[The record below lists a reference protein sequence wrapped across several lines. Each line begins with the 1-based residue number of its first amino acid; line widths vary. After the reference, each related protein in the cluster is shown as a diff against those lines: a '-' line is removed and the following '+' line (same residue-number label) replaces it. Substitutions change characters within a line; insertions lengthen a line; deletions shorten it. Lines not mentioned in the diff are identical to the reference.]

1 MRCGLAPE
9 RVSFYLEAMITS
21 GDDVT
26 RDWLGEPG
34 DDPNRDPIRAAR
46 ASTAPTLPKRFY
58 AEAGIA
64 PAEGGFRLVL
74 DGRGANTPGRRPLVV
89 PDTVLGEALAAEW
102 AAQETVIDP
111 RTMPLTRLV
120 NTTIDGVVD
129 RRAEVAADLAAYA
142 GTDLVAYRA
151 GTPERLVAEQAAAWD
166 PLVAWV
172 ADQFGARLF
181 LAEGVMHVEQPES
194 SVAALRAAVEA
205 VEDPFRFAALHA
217 MTTLTGSL
225 VIALAVLH
233 GRLDAE
239 QAWAA
244 AHVDEAYQAGV
255 WGRDAEAEAR
265 LAYRRLEFN
274 AAASVAQRAV

>member
-1 MRCGLAPE
+1 M
-9 RVSFYLEAMITS
+9 STS

-34 DDPNRDPIRAAR
+34 DDGKHDPVRAAR

-58 AEAGIA
+58 AKAGLA
-64 PAEGGFRLVL
+64 EAEGGYRLVL

-89 PDTVLGEALAAEW
+89 PDIGLGEALAAEW

-120 NTTIDGVVD
+120 NTTIDGVVE
-129 RRAEVAADLAAYA
+129 RRAAVAEDLGAFA

-166 PLVAWV
+166 PLVAW
-172 ADQFGARLF
+172 AAETFGARLF
-181 LAEGVMHVEQPES
+181 LAEGVMHVEQPEG
-194 SVAALRAAVEA
+194 SVAALRAAIDA
-205 VEDPFRFAALHA
+205 VDDPFRLAALHA
-217 MTTLTGSL
+217 LTTLTGSL

-233 GRLDAE
+233 RRLGADE
-239 QAWAA
+239 AWAA
-244 AHVDEAYQAGV
+244 AHVDETYQASV
-255 WGRDAEAEAR
+255 WGCDAEAEAR
-265 LAYRRLEFN
+265 LAHRRAEFD
-274 AAASVAQRAV
+274 AAATVAQRRS

>member
-1 MRCGLAPE
+1 M
-9 RVSFYLEAMITS
+9 SIS

-34 DDPNRDPIRAAR
+34 EDGNTDPVKAAR
-46 ASTAPTLPKRFY
+46 ASAAPTLPKRFY
-58 AEAGIA
+58 GQAAVA

-89 PDTVLGEALAAEW
+89 PDLGLGEALAAEW
-102 AAQETVIDP
+102 AAQEAVIDP

-120 NTTIDGVVD
+120 NTTIDGVVE
-129 RRAEVAADLAAYA
+129 RRAAVAEDLGAFA

-166 PLVAWV
+166 PLVDWA
-172 ADQFGARLF
+172 AEALGARLF
-181 LAEGVMHVEQPES
+181 LAEGVMHVEQPED
-194 SVAALRAAVEA
+194 SVAALRAAIDA
-205 VEDPFRFAALHA
+205 VEDPFRLAALHA
-217 MTTLTGSL
+217 LTTLTGSL

-233 GRLDAE
+233 RRLSAAE
-239 QAWAA
+239 AWAA
-244 AHVDEAYQAGV
+244 AHVDESYQASI

-265 LAYRRLEFN
+265 LAHRRTEFE
-274 AAASVAQRAV
+274 AAAVIAQRTA

>member
-1 MRCGLAPE
+1 M
-9 RVSFYLEAMITS
+9 STS

-34 DDPNRDPIRAAR
+34 DDGKHDPVRAAR

-58 AEAGIA
+58 AQAGIA
-64 PAEGGFRLVL
+64 EAEGGFRLVL

-89 PDTVLGEALAAEW
+89 PDSGLGEALAAEW

-120 NTTIDGVVD
+120 NTTIDGVVE
-129 RRAEVAADLAAYA
+129 RRAAVAEDLGAFA

-151 GTPERLVAEQAAAWD
+151 GTPERLVAEQAEAWD
-166 PLVAWV
+166 PLVAW
-172 ADQFGARLF
+172 AAETFGARLF
-181 LAEGVMHVEQPES
+181 LAEGVMHVEQPEG
-194 SVAALRAAVEA
+194 SVAALRAAIDA
-205 VEDPFRFAALHA
+205 VDDPFRLAALHA
-217 MTTLTGSL
+217 LTTLTGSL

-233 GRLDAE
+233 RRLGADE
-239 QAWAA
+239 AWAA
-244 AHVDEAYQAGV
+244 AHVDETYQASV

-265 LAYRRLEFN
+265 LAHRRAEFD
-274 AAASVAQRAV
+274 AAAMVAQRRS

>member
-1 MRCGLAPE
+1 MT
-9 RVSFYLEAMITS
+9 IS

-34 DDPNRDPIRAAR
+34 DDPNPDPIRAAR

-64 PAEGGFRLVL
+64 PVEGGFRLVL
-74 DGRGANTPGRRPLVV
+74 DGRGANTPGRRPLAV
-89 PDTVLGEALAAEW
+89 PNAVLGEALAAEW

-142 GTDLVAYRA
+142 GTDLIVYRA

-166 PLVAWV
+166 PLVAW
-172 ADQFGARLF
+172 AAERLGARLF
-181 LAEGVMHVEQPES
+181 LAEGVMHVEQPEG
-194 SVAALRAAVEA
+194 SVEALRVAVEA
-205 VEDPFRFAALHA
+205 VDDPFRLAALHA

-225 VIALAVLH
+225 VIALAVLQ
-233 GRLDAE
+233 GRLGADE
-239 QAWAA
+239 AWAA
-244 AHVDEAYQAGV
+244 AHVDEAFQAGV

-265 LAYRRLEFN
+265 LAYRRMEFD
-274 AAASVAQRAV
+274 AAASVAQSLT